1 MRGSIDPS
9 NFEPQMKGEKPSFLV
24 SVYGSLGPKKQDL
37 WPKINSSQMK
47 LPNFQNPP
55 ADSSTKIGHDF
66 INKDVQEWK
75 LSKSSFSKKCT
86 PKLGFFIEKKIRKV

>member
-1 MRGSIDPS
+1 
-9 NFEPQMKGEKPSFLV
+9 
-24 SVYGSLGPKKQDL
+24 
-37 WPKINSSQMK
+37 MK

-75 LSKSSFSKKCT
+75 LSKNSFSKKCA
-86 PKLGFFIEKKIRKV
+86 PKLNRILNGDSQELILDS

>member
-1 MRGSIDPS
+1 
-9 NFEPQMKGEKPSFLV
+9 
-24 SVYGSLGPKKQDL
+24 
-37 WPKINSSQMK
+37 MK

-75 LSKSSFSKKCT
+75 LSKNSFSKKCA
-86 PKLGFFIEKKIRKV
+86 PKLGFFIENKSKRFK